1 MDLALSEEQVALQ
14 DSVKALLATRFPT
27 NQIRQC
33 EIDPFAARAIYAELN
48 ALGLGG
54 LLVPEACGG
63 VGLGAAEMVVVQMEL
78 GRALVP
84 ALYTESTVGA
94 ACALVAAAHPQG
106 DASLAGIVA
115 GETGIACAFMPTDD
129 PLPVLAGDEG
139 NLALSGTAGF
149 VAEAQLADWLLVAA
163 HDAAHDAA
171 SAPALCLI
179 ERGASGLNL
188 DPLANLADQ
197 DMARVTFC
205 ATPVAHVVARGDAA
219 AKAIACGTRALKL
232 AIAAQAIGG
241 AEQVFAMARDY
252 ACTRQQFG
260 QPIGAFQAIAHML
273 AEGSVNIA
281 GAGVLVHRAAAALD
295 ENEAQMDSWIDMAKL
310 KACQMFRDVSA
321 MAIQVHGGIGFTLEA
336 DPQLFFRRAKHLQL
350 MYGEPLDLMETV
362 GAAVLAGT
370 HKVLDNA

>member
-27 NQIRQC
+27 DQVRQC

-106 DASLAGIVA
+106 YATLAGIVA
-115 GETGIACAFMPTDD
+115 GEAGIACAFMPTDD
-129 PLPVLAGDEG
+129 PLPVLAGDAG
-139 NLALSGTAGF
+139 NFALNGTAGF

-163 HDAAHDAA
+163 HDGAG
-171 SAPALCLI
+171 APALCLI
-179 ERGASGLNL
+179 ERGAHGLNL
-188 DPLANLADQ
+188 DPQANLADQ
-197 DMARVTFC
+197 DMARVTFSE
-205 ATPVAHVVARGDAA
+205 APVTQVVARGDVADR
-219 AKAIACGTRALKL
+219 AIACGTRALKL

-241 AEQVFAMARDY
+241 AEQVFAMTRDY

-362 GAAVLAGT
+362 GAAVLAGA

>member
-27 NQIRQC
+27 AQLRQC
-33 EIDPFAARAIYAELN
+33 ESDPFAARAIYAELD

-54 LLVPEACGG
+54 LLVPEAKGG
-63 VGLGAAEMVVVQMEL
+63 VGVGAAEMVVVQMEL

-84 ALYTESTVGA
+84 ALYAESTVGTASALA
-94 ACALVAAAHPQG
+94 AVAHPQVN
-106 DASLAGIVA
+106 ALLADIIS
-115 GETGIACAFMPTDD
+115 GEARIACAFMPTDD
-129 PLPVLAGDEG
+129 PLPVLDGGDDKPTLNG
-139 NLALSGTAGF
+139 AVSF
-149 VAEAQLADWLLVAA
+149 VPEAQLADWLLVAA
-163 HDAAHDAA
+163 HDRTG
-171 SAPALCLI
+171 APALCLI
-179 ERGASGLNL
+179 ERGASGLHL

-197 DMARVTFC
+197 DMARVTFS
-205 ATPVAHVVARGDAA
+205 ATPVSHVVARGDAA
-219 AKAIACGTRALKL
+219 ALAIASGSRALKL

-295 ENEAQMDSWIDMAKL
+295 DSEAQMDSWIDMAKL

-350 MYGEPLDLMETV
+350 MYGEPLDLMEAV
-362 GAAVLAGT
+362 GAAVLDGT